1 MRGSISSASK
11 QESSVHD
18 SVMIFGIESLTVD
31 DVRSKSVLEVGSMN
45 VNGSLRGHVCALGP
59 LSYVG
64 VDFMVGKG
72 VDVVCDASRLEQR
85 FGKDAFDVVIS
96 TEMLEHAEDWRGAIF
111 AMKSVLR
118 PGGILLL
125 TARGPGFPLHGYPH
139 DWHRFTVHDFR
150 RMFADFEICV
160 LKDDPQHPGV
170 LLLSR
175 KLPSW
180 QAAHLADIDVAQADA
195 VNAPR

>member
-1 MRGSISSASK
+1 VH
-11 QESSVHD
+11 ESVL
-18 SVMIFGIESLTVD
+18 IFGVEALAVVD
-31 DVRSKSVLEVGSMN
+31 IRAKSVLEVGSMN
-45 VNGSLRGHVCALGP
+45 VNGSLRGHV
-59 LSYVG
+59 LSLAPSCYVG
-64 VDFMVGKG
+64 VDFMAGDG
-72 VDVVCDASRLEQR
+72 VDVICNASFLEQR
-85 FGKDAFDVVIS
+85 FGKDSFDVVIS
-96 TEMLEHAEDWRGAIF
+96 TEMLEHAEDWRSAIS

-139 DWHRFTVHDFR
+139 DWHRFTVQDFR

-170 LLLSR
+170 LLLAR
-175 KLPSW
+175 KPPSW
-180 QAAHLADIDVAQADA
+180 QAAYLADIHVLQADT